1 MFNSIQ
7 NISTERKALVIGGSI
22 AGLLAA
28 QVLTKHFDHVTIV
41 ERDRLSKEPEQR
53 QGVPQAQH
61 LHVLLTRG
69 KQILEQLFPGIE
81 AELAESGAPAIDWI
95 ADCSWL
101 GFSGWAPRFHSD
113 LVSHTCSRNL
123 LEWTIRRRLAANNLV
138 EFMEAGQVTSLLSNA
153 DNTSITGVRVRLDK
167 EVETDI
173 FADLVVDASGRN
185 SRSPQWLQ
193 AIGYEPPQETIINS
207 FLGYASRWYEMAAEK
222 PIDWNA
228 AYITAQAPGT
238 RGGVLSKIEGNRW
251 ILILIGVARDYPP
264 TDEAEFLNFARSLRS
279 SILYETIKD
288 AKPLSPIYAYK
299 RTENRLFHYEKL
311 AKLPEGLAVL
321 GDAVCA
327 FNPVYGQGMTT
338 AALGAL
344 TLDECLTKQLSQHPE
359 GNLIGLSRRFQKQ
372 LHKVINVPWLITTGE
387 DFRWSTT
394 EGGKPSLMTKIMQ
407 RYIERVLVLQTTSP
421 EIHQVFSEVMHMIKP
436 PSALFR
442 PSILMQVVKQ
452 AFKSQR
458 PSQGLSTDKVF
469 QILCLLLSEFGKML
483 RTPEV
488 KGMSAIA
495 IAQLKRSNL

>member
-1 MFNSIQ
+1 MYKMFNLNQ
-7 NISTERKALVIGGSI
+7 DISREKKALVIGGSI

-28 QVLTKHFDHVTIV
+28 QVLTKHFDRVTIV

-53 QGVPQAQH
+53 QGVPQSQH

-81 AELAESGAPAIDWI
+81 AELAHSGASAMDWI
-95 ADCSWL
+95 ANCPWL
-101 GFSGWAPRFHSD
+101 GFSGWAPRFHSH
-113 LVSHTCSRNL
+113 LISYTCSRNI
-123 LEWTIRRRLAANNLV
+123 LEWTIRHRLAANNRV

-207 FLGYASRWYEMAAEK
+207 FLGYASRWYELAAEK
-222 PIDWNA
+222 PIDWNGVYVA
-228 AYITAQAPGT
+228 ARAPGT
-238 RGGVLSKIEGNRW
+238 RGGVICKIEGNRW
-251 ILILIGVARDYPP
+251 ILTVVGIGRDYPP
-264 TDEAEFLNFARSLRS
+264 TEEAEFLNFVRSLRS
-279 SILYETIKD
+279 PILYETIKD

-299 RTENRLFHYEKL
+299 RTENRLLHYEKL

-372 LHKVINVPWLITTGE
+372 LYKVITVPWLITTGE
-387 DFRWSTT
+387 DLRWSTT
-394 EGGKPSLMTKIMQ
+394 EGAKPSLTTQIMQ
-407 RYIERVLVLQTTSP
+407 RYLEQVLVLQTTSP
-421 EIHQVFSEVMHMIKP
+421 EIHQVFLEVMHMIKP

-442 PSILMQVVKQ
+442 PSILMRVVKEV
-452 AFKSQR
+452 FNFQR
-458 PSQGLSTDKVF
+458 PEREFSNGQGF
-469 QILCLLLSEFGKML
+469 P
-483 RTPEV
+483 TPQSVAE
-488 KGMSAIA
+488 
-495 IAQLKRSNL
+495 

>member
-1 MFNSIQ
+1 MINSHSGS
-7 NISTERKALVIGGSI
+7 STENKAVVIGGSI

-53 QGVPQAQH
+53 QGVPQAHH

-81 AELAESGAPAIDWI
+81 AELTDSGAPAMDCV
-95 ADCSWL
+95 ADCPWL
-101 GFSGWAPRFHSD
+101 GIGGWAPRFHSD
-113 LVSHTCSRNL
+113 LISPTCSRNL
-123 LEWTIRRRLAANNLV
+123 LESTIRRRLAANNRV
-138 EFMEAGQVTSLLSNA
+138 AFMEAGQVTSLLSNA

-167 EVETDI
+167 EAETDI

-193 AIGYEPPQETIINS
+193 AMGYEPPQETIINS
-207 FLGYASRWYEMAAEK
+207 FLGYASCWYELAPEK
-222 PIDWNA
+222 EIDWNA

-238 RGGVLSKIEGNRW
+238 RGGVICKIEENRW
-251 ILILIGVARDYPP
+251 ILTLIGVGRDYPS
-264 TDEAEFLNFARSLRS
+264 TDAAEFLNFARSLRS
-279 SILYETIKD
+279 PIIYETIKN

-299 RTENRLFHYEKL
+299 RTENCLRHYEQL
-311 AKLPEGLAVL
+311 SKLPEGLAVL

-344 TLDECLTKQLSQHPE
+344 TLDECLTKQLSQHPD

-387 DFRWSTT
+387 DLRWSTT
-394 EGGKPSLMTKIMQ
+394 EGAKPSLMNKIMQ
-407 RYIERVLVLQTTSP
+407 LYLERVLMLQTTTP
-421 EIHQVFSEVMHMIKP
+421 EIHQVFLEVMHMIKP
-436 PSALFR
+436 PTALFH
-442 PSILMQVVKQ
+442 PTILMQVLKQ
-452 AFKSQR
+452 VFNFQ
-458 PSQGLSTDKVF
+458 PSEQ
-469 QILCLLLSEFGKML
+469 
-483 RTPEV
+483 
-488 KGMSAIA
+488 
-495 IAQLKRSNL
+495 QLNNLQNFPQPLPAVAE